1 MSYQSQEGLCVM
13 GELGIPI
20 VQRFPSGQQFFA
32 SK

>member
-1 MSYQSQEGLCVM
+1 MGYKSQKELCVM

-20 VQRFPSGQQFFA
+20 VQRIPSGQQFYA